1 MRLNIAS
8 TSKNTIK
15 VLPLTKQLPIL
26 TTYYPIINRFC
37 KHYFVI
43 FAFCVFTL
51 MKKSKAY
58 LAHAMIPVYS
68 KALFSKPI

>member
-37 KHYFVI
+37 KHYF
-43 FAFCVFTL
+43 FYFCVLRFYIDE
-51 MKKSKAY
+51 KK
-58 LAHAMIPVYS
+58 
-68 KALFSKPI
+68 